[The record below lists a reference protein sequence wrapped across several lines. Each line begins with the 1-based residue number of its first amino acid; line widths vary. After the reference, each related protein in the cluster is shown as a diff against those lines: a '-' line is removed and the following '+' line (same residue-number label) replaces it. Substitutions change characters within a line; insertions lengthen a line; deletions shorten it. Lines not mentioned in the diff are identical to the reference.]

1 MNYYITGLGSQI
13 SEIRNILGWTQEDL
27 AKKIGISRSSIV
39 KIENDPTNMKKYIAY
54 SLYLVVTDEV
64 KRRKNEAKEIDF
76 NKKTEEI
83 IEQLKEKVGIT
94 SKLVSS
100 SALYKGLGGALAG
113 MAVSLFK
120 SDHPNL
126 EKEKI
131 KEITDK
137 TIKKIEVELEHYFG
151 LNDLMDSS
159 EFMTKI
165 KEEE

>member
-64 KRRKNEAKEIDF
+64 KRKKSEFKKIDF

-83 IEQLKEKVGIT
+83 TEQLKEKVGIT

-100 SALYKGLGGALAG
+100 SILYKGLGVGLAG
-113 MAVSLFK
+113 KAISLFK
-120 SDHPNL
+120 GNKDVV

-137 TIKKIEVELEHYFG
+137 TIKKVENELAHYFG
-151 LNDLMDSS
+151 LDNLMNSD
-159 EFMTKI
+159 EFMEKI
-165 KEEE
+165 KEGE